1 MNQYDPKHI
10 DKALKRMEK
19 SDELKSIYRPDTN
32 IMSFFDNIEED
43 NKLDKQKS
51 AAEIKKEQ
59 YLEKV
64 NSLKKLAEN
73 VGTKSEI
80 NRIIAIGAL
89 IETTDFLNLKP
100 DRKKL
105 LKENMV
111 WCNQIYKRLT
121 NEN

>member
-64 NSLKKLAEN
+64 NSLKKLAKN
-73 VGTKSEI
+73 IGTKNEI
-80 NRIIAIGAL
+80 NRITAVGAL